1 MGLSIQ
7 HLVLTLAIVILIFG
21 TKRLKNVGSDIGD
34 AIKGFRKAIND
45 GKEDEQPLAHGEGN
59 ILDTPSY
66 LKEKDS
72 V

>member
-45 GKEDEQPLAHGEGN
+45 GEEKSTLQTDASLLDAKTFTVDKEQ
-59 ILDTPSY
+59 
-66 LKEKDS
+66 

>member
-7 HLVLTLAIVILIFG
+7 HLGLTLAIVILIFG

-45 GKEDEQPLAHGEGN
+45 GEEKSTLQTDASLLDAKTFTVDKEQ
-59 ILDTPSY
+59 
-66 LKEKDS
+66 